1 MIYYLNLDMYQ
12 KPAIIQKNASVS
24 TVFYVLFSKLLI
36 IVCTSRKRT
45 KVCTS
50 GSIPQIPKI
59 WIKIK
64 EFFFQIFF
72 SSFFY
77 PQAQHQRNFRLIK
90 FPKNQGFYKNFV
102 LLLKVFY
109 LLWSSST
116 GSFVFSSGSCLT
128 DPEKLFIR
136 FIALIALNQ
145 RCQRRRAKYFR
156 IRAVSKL
163 LRVSGIEKQQQMEVK
178 QMNINRL
185 FTMNSNIT
193 YLRTLCLTIGAP
205 DSLWL

>member
-1 MIYYLNLDMYQ
+1 MTHPQYHYYALNISY
-12 KPAIIQKNASVS
+12 
-24 TVFYVLFSKLLI
+24 VFYVLFSKLLI

-64 EFFFQIFF
+64 EFFFSNIFF
-72 SSFFY
+72 FILLSAGAASAKLPFD
-77 PQAQHQRNFRLIK
+77 
-90 FPKNQGFYKNFV
+90 NQGFYKNFV

-156 IRAVSKL
+156 ISSVSKL

-178 QMNINRL
+178 
-185 FTMNSNIT
+185 
-193 YLRTLCLTIGAP
+193 
-205 DSLWL
+205 